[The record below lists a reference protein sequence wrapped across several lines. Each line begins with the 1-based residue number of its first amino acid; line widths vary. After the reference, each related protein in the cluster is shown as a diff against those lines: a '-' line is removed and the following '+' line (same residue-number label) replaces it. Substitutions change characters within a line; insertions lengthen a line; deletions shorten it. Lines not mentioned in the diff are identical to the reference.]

1 MSWKVTFSET
11 THTLIWVLGVNW
23 CGDQAAL
30 RKRLVKQ
37 PPAGGSYMWDP
48 ASQANVW
55 IDIYMVTLNMM
66 DKQLT
71 PVPTPEIEEMPET
84 QVAAP
89 ETPEMQAAA
98 TQTEEMPE
106 MQAAAPEL
114 EKMPEMQAAAPET
127 EKMPEMQAAAPV
139 LDKTPENIVVGAD
152 EQVGS
157 AVEVGH
163 TSLC

>member
-1 MSWKVTFSET
+1 
-11 THTLIWVLGVNW
+11 
-23 CGDQAAL
+23 
-30 RKRLVKQ
+30 
-37 PPAGGSYMWDP
+37 MWDP

-106 MQAAAPEL
+106 IEEQATAPEI
-114 EKMPEMQAAAPET
+114 EECQSDTSWQHEG
-127 EKMPEMQAAAPV
+127 Q
-139 LDKTPENIVVGAD
+139 LD
-152 EQVGS
+152 
-157 AVEVGH
+157 
-163 TSLC
+163 TSHQKPAESWEFIE